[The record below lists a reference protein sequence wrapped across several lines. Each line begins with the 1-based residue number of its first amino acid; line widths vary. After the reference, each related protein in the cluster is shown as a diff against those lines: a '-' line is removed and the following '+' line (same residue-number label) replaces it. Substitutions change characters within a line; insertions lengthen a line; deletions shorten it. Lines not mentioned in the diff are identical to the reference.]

1 MRKLGRMLPYRFM
14 PNRART
20 RRNKAPEFPKP
31 KHAKILSRK
40 IVYRGRV
47 YAVVVDRAR
56 EPKGVVALRE
66 IVRHHGSVVILAVD
80 DSNSPPRVLLE
91 RQYRY
96 AADEYLW
103 ELPAGHI
110 DPGEAPRHAAKREL
124 LEETGLTAKR
134 WKRALRF
141 YVSPGILDETMEV
154 FLATGLTAGQAQPED
169 DERIQTRFFP
179 LPTALKMAQTGK
191 IKDAKTLVSLF
202 WLDSAV

>member
-1 MRKLGRMLPYRFM
+1 M
-14 PNRART
+14 
-20 RRNKAPEFPKP
+20 
-31 KHAKILSRK
+31 
-40 IVYRGRV
+40 
-47 YAVVVDRAR
+47 
-56 EPKGVVALRE
+56 
-66 IVRHHGSVVILAVD
+66 D
-80 DSNSPPRVLLE
+80 DSTSPPRVLLE

-110 DPGEAPRHAAKREL
+110 DPGEAPAQAAKREL

-134 WKRALRF
+134 WKRALKF

-154 FLATGLTAGQAQPED
+154 YLATGLTLGEAQPED

-179 LPTALKMAQTGK
+179 LPAALKMAQDGT
-191 IKDAKTLVSLF
+191 IRDAKTLTSLF

>member
-1 MRKLGRMLPYRFM
+1 MLTYRFM
-14 PNRART
+14 PKTRART
-20 RRNKAPEFPKP
+20 GSNKSSAFPKP

-40 IVYRGRV
+40 IGYRGKVYSVVADRV
-47 YAVVVDRAR
+47 L

-66 IVRHHGSVVILAVD
+66 IIRHHGSVVVLAVD
-80 DSNSPPRVLLE
+80 ESVSPPRVLLE

-96 AADEYLW
+96 AADAYLW

-110 DPGEAPRHAAKREL
+110 DPGEAPAKAARREL
-124 LEETGLTAKR
+124 LEETGFTAKR
-134 WKRALRF
+134 WKRALKF

-154 FLATGLTAGQAQPED
+154 FLATGLTEGEAAPED

-179 LPTALKMAQTGK
+179 LPEAVKMAHSGF
-191 IKDAKTLVSLF
+191 IRDAKTLVSLF

>member
-1 MRKLGRMLPYRFM
+1 MVTYRFM
-14 PNRART
+14 AERRTPNK
-20 RRNKAPEFPKP
+20 KASTFPKP
-31 KHAKILSRK
+31 KHAKVLSRK
-40 IVYRGRV
+40 IGYRGKVYTVVADRV
-47 YAVVVDRAR
+47 R

-66 IVRHHGSVVILAVD
+66 IIRHHGSVVVLAVD
-80 DSNSPPRVLLE
+80 DSKSPPRVLLE

-110 DPGEAPRHAAKREL
+110 DPGEAPAHAAKREL

-134 WKRALRF
+134 WKRALKF

-154 FLATGLTAGQAQPED
+154 YLATGLTVGKAQPEE

-179 LPTALKMAQTGK
+179 LPAALKMAQNGS
-191 IKDAKTLVSLF
+191 IRDAKTLTSLF

>member
-1 MRKLGRMLPYRFM
+1 MLTYRFM
-14 PNRART
+14 AERHTAKK
-20 RRNKAPEFPKP
+20 KASSFPKP
-31 KHAKILSRK
+31 KHAKVLSRK
-40 IVYRGRV
+40 IGYRGKV
-47 YAVVVDRAR
+47 YTVVADKVR

-66 IVRHHGSVVILAVD
+66 IIRHHGSVVVLAVD
-80 DSNSPPRVLLE
+80 DSKSPPRVLLE

-110 DPGEAPRHAAKREL
+110 DPSEAPAHAAKREL

-134 WKRALRF
+134 WKRALKF

-154 FLATGLTAGQAQPED
+154 FLATGLTVGKAQPEE

-179 LPTALKMAQTGK
+179 LPAALKMAQNGS
-191 IKDAKTLVSLF
+191 IRDAKTLASLF

>member
-1 MRKLGRMLPYRFM
+1 MLTYRFM
-14 PNRART
+14 AERHTAKK
-20 RRNKAPEFPKP
+20 KASSFPKP
-31 KHAKILSRK
+31 KHAKLVSRK
-40 IVYRGRV
+40 IGYRGKVYTVVADRV
-47 YAVVVDRAR
+47 R

-66 IVRHHGSVVILAVD
+66 IIRHHGSVVVLAVD
-80 DSNSPPRVLLE
+80 DSKSPPRVLLE

-110 DPGEAPRHAAKREL
+110 DPGEEPAQAAKREL

-134 WKRALRF
+134 WKRALKF

-154 FLATGLTAGQAQPED
+154 YVATGLTVGKAQPEE

-179 LPTALKMAQTGK
+179 LPAALKMAQNGS
-191 IKDAKTLVSLF
+191 IRDAKTLASLF

>member
-1 MRKLGRMLPYRFM
+1 MLTYRFM
-14 PNRART
+14 AERHTAKK
-20 RRNKAPEFPKP
+20 KASSFPKP
-31 KHAKILSRK
+31 KHAKVLSRK
-40 IVYRGRV
+40 IGYRGKV
-47 YAVVVDRAR
+47 YTVVADKVR

-66 IVRHHGSVVILAVD
+66 IIRHHGSVGVLAVD
-80 DSNSPPRVLLE
+80 ESKSPPRVLLE

-110 DPGEAPRHAAKREL
+110 DPGEAPAHAAKREL

-134 WKRALRF
+134 WKRALKF

-154 FLATGLTAGQAQPED
+154 FLATGLTVGKAQPEE

-179 LPTALKMAQTGK
+179 LPAALKMAQNGS
-191 IKDAKTLVSLF
+191 IRDAKTLASLF